1 MSDDS
6 LIYEILVDM
15 LGEPDKVSRN
25 NQYGF
30 SCPLCSQEKG
40 LDRDFKGNLEVNTRK
55 GVYHCWS
62 CGEIAGTK
70 GRIRKLVRK
79 FGARRHLS
87 QYDLLV
93 TEDYETENEFD
104 RPVTLP
110 TEYESF
116 DTCSKHTIP
125 YKEAISYLR
134 KRAITKKIIDKFS
147 VGFTR
152 KGKHSHR
159 IIVPSYDEEGNINY
173 FVARSFVNHKL
184 KYKNPVAPKEKII
197 FNEHLIEWDKDIY
210 LVEGVFDMFFLD
222 NAIPLLG
229 KNITD
234 NLWSKLYDKSTKD
247 IYICLDSDA
256 WKDSIELYRKLDGG
270 KLKNRIKLIKLP
282 KNKDVC
288 DIKGKITDD
297 MIIKERELII
307 L

>member
-93 TEDYETENEFD
+93 TEDYEIENEFD

-116 DTCSKHTIP
+116 EALAKRQGLLDLAERPFLFILTCYFAGFFGKNTIT
-125 YKEAISYLR
+125 YKKLR
-134 KRAITKKIIDKFS
+134 K
-147 VGFTR
+147 
-152 KGKHSHR
+152 
-159 IIVPSYDEEGNINY
+159 
-173 FVARSFVNHKL
+173 
-184 KYKNPVAPKEKII
+184 
-197 FNEHLIEWDKDIY
+197 
-210 LVEGVFDMFFLD
+210 GVWETE
-222 NAIPLLG
+222 N
-229 KNITD
+229 
-234 NLWSKLYDKSTKD
+234 
-247 IYICLDSDA
+247 
-256 WKDSIELYRKLDGG
+256 
-270 KLKNRIKLIKLP
+270 
-282 KNKDVC
+282 
-288 DIKGKITDD
+288 
-297 MIIKERELII
+297 
-307 L
+307 